1 MIQKTSSYSMAYSP
15 ATAAATARK
24 TPHPISLHPVGLRLV
39 ALVLPILALFMMAG
53 CTPVGVAVG
62 AGAAGVTASQKEKG
76 FSRAV
81 DDTWIKAQLNAKF
94 IGENFEL
101 FKALAFTVE
110 EGRVLLTG
118 NVPNPDARV
127 EAVRLAWSVD
137 GVAEVINEIAV
148 NDQTSLTDESRD
160 IWISTKLRA
169 RMLVDDQISS
179 INYSIDTV
187 NKVVYVMGVA
197 VSEAELN
204 RVLGHARDI
213 SYVRRVVNYVRV
225 APAPGS

>member
-1 MIQKTSSYSMAYSP
+1 MIQKTSASSAASSAAAAK
-15 ATAAATARK
+15 ATATASI
-24 TPHPISLHPVGLRLV
+24 HPKSHPMALRLV
-39 ALVLPILALFMMAG
+39 ALILPILALFMMAG

-76 FSRAV
+76 FTRAV

-225 APAPGS
+225 VQAPGS